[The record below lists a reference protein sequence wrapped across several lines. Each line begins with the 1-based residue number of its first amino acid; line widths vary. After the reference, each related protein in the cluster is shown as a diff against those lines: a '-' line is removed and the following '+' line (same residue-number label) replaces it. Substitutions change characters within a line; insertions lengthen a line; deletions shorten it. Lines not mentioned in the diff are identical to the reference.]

1 MNILILGYGVEGK
14 SVENYFKHDPAIY
27 EHTSLDILD
36 KFDKEELLFKDY
48 SGYDLIF
55 RTPSIPPKF
64 IDAPQE
70 KITSCTKYFF
80 HHCPCPI
87 IGVTG
92 TKGKG
97 TTCTMIKD
105 ILNAIAGANP
115 SIAAHR
121 GSYDRAIDAEPRND
135 GREDTGDASEGLR
148 KAVLVGN
155 IGIPSMDELPNL
167 TENDVVVYELSSFQ
181 LWDMDISPAVSV
193 VLRLEPDH
201 LDVHESFAEYLSA
214 KQNIVN
220 FQTEDDFCIYFK
232 DNKDTVSLATNSKAK
247 KLTYPCSEADWSAE
261 PSSANFAEIRTKID
275 SILDE
280 LQVPGAHNRED
291 AEAALLASFAFFK
304 RSETDLTLESF
315 LDQPEAELKT
325 ALHGFKAL
333 PHHIELV
340 RELNGVK
347 YYDDSFSTVS
357 PALRACLN
365 AFPNTPFVLVAGG
378 KDKGFDLYD
387 VKRLI
392 FDNHNLIKAV
402 LIGETAAKLKDGE
415 DPEKYVDCGTDFE
428 LAIKTAQKLA
438 EAKLETEEENSDTC
452 LVDKKP
458 EVKNPVVLL
467 SPCASSFD
475 MFKSYKDRGDQF
487 KKIVNEL

>member
-14 SVENYFKHDPAIY
+14 SVENYFKHDPAVY
-27 EHTSLDILD
+27 EHTSIDILD

-48 SGYDLIF
+48 SDYDLIF

-64 IDAPQE
+64 IDAPKE

-87 IGVTG
+87 IGITG

-97 TTCTMIKD
+97 TTCTMIQSLLSVCGED
-105 ILNAIAGANP
+105 GA
-115 SIAAHR
+115 SR
-121 GSYDRAIDAEPRND
+121 GGSGGHDRGLAAEPRDD
-135 GREDTGDASEGLR
+135 GREERASA
-148 KAVLVGN
+148 KASPTASKPHVYLVGN
-155 IGIPSMDELPNL
+155 IGIPALDELPNL
-167 TENDVVVYELSSFQ
+167 TPNDVVVYEMSSFQ
-181 LWDMDISPAVSV
+181 LWDMDMSPAVSV
-193 VLRLEPDH
+193 ILRLEPDH
-201 LDVHESFAEYLSA
+201 LDVHTSYAEYLQA

-220 FQTEDDFCIYFK
+220 FQTADDFCIYFK
-232 DNKDTVSLATNSKAK
+232 DNQDTVSLANHSKAQ
-247 KLTYPCSEADWSAE
+247 KLFYPCSSDEASTEA
-261 PSSANFAEIRTKID
+261 IRAKID
-275 SILDE
+275 QLLDN

-291 AEAALLASFAFFK
+291 AEAALLAAFAFFK
-304 RSETDLTLESF
+304 RTEKNLKLADFLAAHESEIK
-315 LDQPEAELKT
+315 Q
-325 ALHGFKAL
+325 ALHNFKAL

-340 RELNGVK
+340 RELGGIK

-357 PALRACLN
+357 PALRACLS
-365 AFPNTPFVLVAGG
+365 AFPDTPFVLIAGG
-378 KDKGFDLYD
+378 KDKGFDLTE
-387 VKRLI
+387 VKRMI

-415 DPEKYVDCGTDFE
+415 DPEKFIDCGTDFE
-428 LAIKTAQKLA
+428 LAVKTTQRLA
-438 EAKLETEEENSDTC
+438 EAKLKQEEENTDTC
-452 LVDKKP
+452 LIDKKP

-487 KKIVNEL
+487 KKLVNSL

>member
-14 SVENYFKHDPAIY
+14 SVENYFKHDPAVY
-27 EHTSLDILD
+27 EHTSIDILD
-36 KFDKEELLFKDY
+36 HFDKEELLFKDF

-64 IDAPQE
+64 IDADP
-70 KITSCTKYFF
+70 KKVTSCTKYFF

-87 IGVTG
+87 IGITG

-97 TTCTMIKD
+97 TTCTMTRDLIKN
-105 ILNAIAGANP
+105 ITNK
-115 SIAAHR
+115 HT
-121 GSYDRAIDAEPRND
+121 Y
-135 GREDTGDASEGLR
+135 
-148 KAVLVGN
+148 LVGN
-155 IGIPSMDELPNL
+155 IGTAALDVLPDL
-167 TENDVVVYELSSFQ
+167 TKNNIVIYEMSSFQ
-181 LWDMDISPAVSV
+181 LWDMDASPAISV

-220 FQTEDDFCIYFK
+220 YQSADDFCIYFK
-232 DNKDTVSLATNSKAK
+232 DNADTVSLAARSQGQ
-247 KLTYPCSEADWSAE
+247 KLTYPYTGDRQ
-261 PSSANFAEIRTKID
+261 P
-275 SILDE
+275 LDTLLDQ

-291 AEAALLASFAFFK
+291 AEAALLATFAYFQKYHAYHKSF
-304 RSETDLTLESF
+304 DDF
-315 LDQPEAELKT
+315 LHDFNEPIST
-325 ALHGFKAL
+325 ALHNFQAL

-340 RELNGVK
+340 RELNSIK

-365 AFPNTPFVLVAGG
+365 SFTGTPFVLIAGG

-387 VKRLI
+387 VKRMI
-392 FDNHNLIKAV
+392 FDNPHLIKAV
-402 LIGETAAKLKDGE
+402 LIGETADKLADGE
-415 DPEKYVDCGTDFE
+415 DPAKYFKAGTDFE
-428 LAIKTAQKLA
+428 LAIKTAQCLA
-438 EAKLETEEENSDTC
+438 ETHLQQAEANSDTC

-458 EVKNPVVLL
+458 AIIPPVVLL

-487 KKIVNEL
+487 KAIVNNL